1 MLLMVGRPARPA
13 DCSPGFRIAPTN
25 DLNSPEPGLYRADQL
40 QRVLTDKDGVP
51 VQNKL
56 SASDVEALNDP
67 SKREYVPFRILERR
81 GDKVLVQWRG
91 YPRADATWEDAGAI
105 KL

>member
-1 MLLMVGRPARPA
+1 MGR
-13 DCSPGFRIAPTN
+13 
-25 DLNSPEPGLYRADQL
+25 EGLYNRLRARRKISSSRADQL

-67 SKREYVPFRILERR
+67 EKREYVPFRILERR

-91 YPRADATWEDAGAI
+91 YPRADATWQDEDKI

>member
-1 MLLMVGRPARPA
+1 MVKQYSKVKRPA
-13 DCSPGFRIAPTN
+13 GFRIAPTN

-56 SASDVEALNDP
+56 SASDVEAL
-67 SKREYVPFRILERR
+67 R
-81 GDKVLVQWRG
+81 
-91 YPRADATWEDAGAI
+91 
-105 KL
+105 

>member
-1 MLLMVGRPARPA
+1 
-13 DCSPGFRIAPTN
+13 
-25 DLNSPEPGLYRADQL
+25 
-40 QRVLTDKDGVP
+40 
-51 VQNKL
+51 
-56 SASDVEALNDP
+56 LNDP
-67 SKREYVPFRILERR
+67 EKREYVPFRILERR

>member
-1 MLLMVGRPARPA
+1 MKRPA
-13 DCSPGFRIAPTN
+13 GFRIAPTN

-67 SKREYVPFRILERR
+67 EKREYVPFRILERR